1 MADTHRSPLRCS
13 GLRASRALRRS
24 GSQNRGSLDQ
34 YAECSIPQ
42 ENRTQDYNPPTLS
55 VDAAP
60 HRAKITLI
68 PAEVVVS
75 GATPPPVDRSQFTT
89 RSRIPREVGN
99 LQTDSEACSVH
110 GGRGGCSGSA
120 VCTTTPDQAPPY
132 RRARSVGSHTN
143 HRRSWRRGT
152 PPGVPHLV
160 PRASS
165 RRRQASTL
173 QRGVQRARR
182 GIENMDVTRPRRS
195 PTIAALPLSSWLG
208 SLRAARGCR
217 CV

>member
-68 PAEVVVS
+68 PEEVVVS

-143 HRRSWRRGT
+143 HRRSLASGNALPASRTWSLARRRG
-152 PPGVPHLV
+152 VDKH
-160 PRASS
+160 
-165 RRRQASTL
+165 RRRSEACSMHEEELRTWTSH
-173 QRGVQRARR
+173 GRA
-182 GIENMDVTRPRRS
+182 GRPPSLPS
-195 PTIAALPLSSWLG
+195 PCHLG
-208 SLRAARGCR
+208 S
-217 CV
+217 VV